1 MELNSS
7 ALGLQDQTQRP
18 NTHSSDGSK
27 PETKEE
33 EGTLMKKF
41 GYATVLAGGLAAAVI
56 GLASPAVA
64 APSGPGNAQ
73 DTITSLQQQG
83 YNVIVNRVGD
93 TPLDQ
98 ATVVA
103 VRPGQTHETTDSRG
117 GGSVNTTIT
126 SETVYVD
133 VK

>member
-1 MELNSS
+1 LVYKIRRASEREIRATARSE
-7 ALGLQDQTQRP
+7 D
-18 NTHSSDGSK
+18 D
-27 PETKEE
+27 EIEE
-33 EGTLMKKF
+33 EGTAMKKF
-41 GYATVLAGGLAAAVI
+41 GYAAVLAGGLTAAVL

-83 YNVIVNRVGD
+83 YNVIVNRVGG

-117 GGSVNTTIT
+117 GGSIKTTVT
-126 SETVYVD
+126 SQTVYVD

>member
-1 MELNSS
+1 
-7 ALGLQDQTQRP
+7 
-18 NTHSSDGSK
+18 
-27 PETKEE
+27 
-33 EGTLMKKF
+33 MKKF

-93 TPLDQ
+93 TPLNQ

-117 GGSVNTTIT
+117 GGSVNTTVT
-126 SETVYVD
+126 SQTVYVD

>member
-1 MELNSS
+1 
-7 ALGLQDQTQRP
+7 
-18 NTHSSDGSK
+18 
-27 PETKEE
+27 
-33 EGTLMKKF
+33 MKKF
-41 GYATVLAGGLAAAVI
+41 GYATVLAGGLTAAVL

-83 YNVIVNRVGD
+83 YNVIVNRVGG

-117 GGSVNTTIT
+117 GGSIKTTVT
-126 SETVYVD
+126 SQTVYVD

>member
-1 MELNSS
+1 
-7 ALGLQDQTQRP
+7 
-18 NTHSSDGSK
+18 
-27 PETKEE
+27 
-33 EGTLMKKF
+33 MKKF

-56 GLASPAVA
+56 GLASSAVA

-117 GGSVNTTIT
+117 GGSVNTTVT

>member
-1 MELNSS
+1 
-7 ALGLQDQTQRP
+7 
-18 NTHSSDGSK
+18 
-27 PETKEE
+27 
-33 EGTLMKKF
+33 MKKF

-117 GGSVNTTIT
+117 GGSVNTTVT

>member
-1 MELNSS
+1 
-7 ALGLQDQTQRP
+7 
-18 NTHSSDGSK
+18 
-27 PETKEE
+27 
-33 EGTLMKKF
+33 MKRF
-41 GYATVLAGGLAAAVI
+41 GYAIVLAGGLAASVI

-73 DTITSLQQQG
+73 ETISDLQQQG

-103 VRPGQTHETTDSRG
+103 VRPGQTHDTTDSRG
-117 GGSVNTTIT
+117 GSSIKTTVT
-126 SETVYVD
+126 SQTVYVD